1 MRNASRRRPSC
12 RRTRLGPLPV
22 LRLPVLL
29 LPLALLA
36 ACQEAPQQSRS
47 EQALYD
53 ACHRMADHVVER
65 ANVDALAQADP
76 TSSPFGGTSV
86 LTNQTDKLSIEHQR
100 QDLMADCLR
109 HYDSSAP
116 NTGVVTAT
124 PSITVKSAP
133 VTPPPADLAGPSG
146 SDLTK
151 PPILTTP
158 SE

>member
-1 MRNASRRRPSC
+1 MSHPLRPA
-12 RRTRLGPLPV
+12 RLRAPCLSAG
-22 LRLPVLL
+22 RFSGLL
-29 LPLALLA
+29 LPLMLLG
-36 ACQEAPQQSRS
+36 ACTEAPQQSRS

-53 ACHRMADHVVER
+53 ACHRMADRVVEH

-86 LTNQTDKLSIEHQR
+86 LTNQTSKLSIEHQR
-100 QDLMADCLR
+100 QDLMADCMR

-124 PSITVKSAP
+124 PEAP
-133 VTPPPADLAGPSG
+133 AASQPIPPPPADLAGPTG

-151 PPILTTP
+151 PPILTNP
-158 SE
+158 GQ